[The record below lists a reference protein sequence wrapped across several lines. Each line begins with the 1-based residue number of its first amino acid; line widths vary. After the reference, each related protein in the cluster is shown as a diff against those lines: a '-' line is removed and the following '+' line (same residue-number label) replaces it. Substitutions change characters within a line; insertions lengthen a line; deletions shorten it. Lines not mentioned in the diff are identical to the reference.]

1 MLCKTDVDFEHHI
14 NNFINIVSKSPRELV
29 RLFDVLVRE
38 YDVKYAQENHIQHL
52 SNDDFQDAI
61 ESYIK
66 NVVWTVYDRK
76 NLSEILRLGMQR
88 FINKDVQTAFKIS
101 DQGARNRI
109 RNWISAGAVRQAGT
123 TAGES
128 ETGGKPAN
136 VYTISDPR
144 ISIMLERSLY
154 DRDALIVEAV
164 VDDE

>member
-1 MLCKTDVDFEHHI
+1 
-14 NNFINIVSKSPRELV
+14 
-29 RLFDVLVRE
+29 
-38 YDVKYAQENHIQHL
+38 
-52 SNDDFQDAI
+52 
-61 ESYIK
+61 
-66 NVVWTVYDRK
+66 
-76 NLSEILRLGMQR
+76 LRHR
-88 FINKDVQTAFKIS
+88 RA
-101 DQGARNRI
+101 